1 MLENHKV
8 KKTMFAVLILMT
20 IGIIFGFIFKNNAE
34 MVKAI
39 DPMIKIAIYL
49 LLFLL
54 GISVGTNETVI
65 KNIYSLGAQA
75 LSLTFGGVTG
85 SVVLSFFTYNF
96 FFKTKK

>member
-1 MLENHKV
+1 
-8 KKTMFAVLILMT
+8 MFAVLILMT
-20 IGIIFGFIFKNNAE
+20 IGIIFGFTIKNKTE

-65 KNIYSLGAQA
+65 RNLDTLGVQA
-75 LSLTFGGVTG
+75 LLLTFGGVTG
-85 SVVLSFFTYNF
+85 SVLLSFFTYNF
-96 FFKTKK
+96 FFKTKE